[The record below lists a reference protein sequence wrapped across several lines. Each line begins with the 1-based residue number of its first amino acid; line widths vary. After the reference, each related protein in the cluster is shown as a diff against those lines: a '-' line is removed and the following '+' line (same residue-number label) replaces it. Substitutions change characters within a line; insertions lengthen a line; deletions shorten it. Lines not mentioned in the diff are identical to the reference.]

1 MRKDST
7 IAAVIMAISAVVMLA
22 GLYGWVN
29 NLLMFAH
36 SNAKLVD
43 FDTMLIL
50 RFIGIFLAP
59 LGAVLGYV

>member
-1 MRKDST
+1 MKKDFA
-7 IAAVIMAISAVVMLA
+7 IAAVTMVIGAVVMLA

-50 RFIGIFLAP
+50 RFIGIFIAP
-59 LGAVLGYV
+59 LGAVLGYI